1 MNLNVFDLFD
11 HDHYLKFYILLLPAK
26 CIYYEKH

>member
-11 HDHYLKFYILLLPAK
+11 HHQSDQIDDDQIDWKRLDS
-26 CIYYEKH
+26 

>member
-11 HDHYLKFYILLLPAK
+11 HHQSDDHHSDDDQTDGKRLYL
-26 CIYYEKH
+26 